1 MIADGEL
8 AGDDVEVVDYG
19 DAAQVE
25 EVLAGAAVAGPAALP
40 VADVGESVLDFGALA

>member
-1 MIADGEL
+1 MRVRGLVGGSGWL

-25 EVLAGAAVAGPAALP
+25 EVLPGWPEVCGSLSAA
-40 VADVGESVLDFGALA
+40 S